1 MLNQPPAFHQHGF
14 TLIELMIAIAVLA
27 ILLTVGVP
35 SFNAWI
41 LNTRIRTT
49 AEAMQNGLQL
59 ARAEAVRR
67 NERVRF
73 VISGGTGWIVQTDG
87 GTQIQTRPSA
97 EGSTSVAVTVTP
109 TGATTVTFNS
119 LGLSVSNTDTT
130 ASITQLDIDVPTTIL
145 PADQSRELR
154 ILVTSSP
161 SAGVSGG
168 GQIRM
173 CDPYFTAAGDPRAC

>member
-1 MLNQPPAFHQHGF
+1 MLATRPTYGF

-35 SFNAWI
+35 SFQTWM

-67 NERVRF
+67 NARVRF
-73 VISGGTGWIVQTDG
+73 TLSGGTGWIVQTDG

-97 EGSTSVAVTVTP
+97 EGSTSVTVTATP
-109 TGATTVTFNS
+109 TGATTVTFNA
-119 LGLSVSNTDTT
+119 LGIRVTNADATS
-130 ASITQLDIDVPTTIL
+130 SITQLDIDVPTSIL
-145 PADQSRELR
+145 AADQSRELR
-154 ILVTSSP
+154 LMVSS
-161 SAGVSGG
+161 G

-173 CDPYFTAAGDPRAC
+173 CDPYFTASGDPRAC

>member
-1 MLNQPPAFHQHGF
+1 MLSQPSTFRQHGF
-14 TLIELMIAIAVLA
+14 TLIELMVAIAVLA

-35 SFNAWI
+35 SFKAWM

-73 VISGGTGWIVQTDG
+73 VFDSSTGWEVRAADG
-87 GTQIQTRPSA
+87 TPIQTRPSA
-97 EGSTSVAVTVTP
+97 EGSTSVTVTATP
-109 TGATTVTFNS
+109 ANATTVTFNA
-119 LGLSVSNTDTT
+119 LGLSVFNADAT
-130 ASITQLDIDVPTTIL
+130 ASITRLDIDVPTTIL
-145 PADQSRELR
+145 AADQSRELR
-154 ILVTSSP
+154 ILVSSSP
-161 SAGVSGG
+161 SSGVSGG

-173 CDPYFTAAGDPRAC
+173 CDPYFTATGDPRAC